1 MIMKLFVL
9 GINHTKAS
17 VAIRE
22 QFYLSKENHRD
33 LQKLLLSYDYI
44 TEGCSLSTCN
54 RTEVYVV
61 SNDLPKAKKI
71 VMELIRKIK
80 HISCEDSASYFYT
93 HEEDKTI
100 EHLFRVSA
108 SLDSM
113 VIGESQI
120 LGQVKEAFM
129 FANTLRSIGPLLNK
143 LFHASFHAA
152 KLIRTETRLGE
163 RPVSIASCALSLAK
177 KIFTH
182 LENKQALLIGLG
194 EMGTEVA
201 SLLAK
206 EKIGSILALN
216 RTYQKTVLLSERIP
230 ITPLKWE
237 EQDEAL
243 LRADIVITCAHA
255 DSLVLTHDHMRNIM
269 KERKQNPIFCIDIA
283 VPRNIDPK
291 VQEIDNIFLY
301 DLDSLK
307 LVIEENKKERTDEAE
322 KAHKIIDSEVAK
334 FIAWREGLDIVP
346 TIKKLKER
354 LDLIKEEEIARYLK
368 NGNAREVE
376 EITHMIFNKFIH
388 TPITQIKETQANKE
402 YFYIEALQKLFKL
415 E

>member
-1 MIMKLFVL
+1 MKLLVL
-9 GINHTKAS
+9 GINHTKGS
-17 VAIRE
+17 LDIRE
-22 QFYLSKENHRD
+22 QFCLSKENHSD

-44 TEGCSLSTCN
+44 TEACSLSTCN
-54 RTEVYVV
+54 RTEVYMVT
-61 SNDLPKAKKI
+61 NDSLQAKKKGE
-71 VMELIRKIK
+71 ELLGKIK
-80 HISCEDSASYFYT
+80 HISFEDNVSYFYT
-93 HEEDKTI
+93 HEEDKAI

-129 FANTLRSIGPLLNK
+129 FANNLRSIGPLLNK

-182 LENKQALLIGLG
+182 LENKTALLIGLG

-201 SLLAK
+201 LLLHK
-206 EKIGSILALN
+206 EKIGSFFALN

-237 EQDEAL
+237 EQDKAL
-243 LRADIVITCAHA
+243 EEADIVITCTHA
-255 DSLVLTHDHMRNIM
+255 DSFVLTKDHIKNIM
-269 KERKQNPIFCIDIA
+269 KKRKQNPLFCIDIA
-283 VPRNIDPK
+283 VPRNIDPT
-291 VQEIDNIFLY
+291 VQKIDNTFLY
-301 DLDSLK
+301 DLDSLN
-307 LVIEENKKERTDEAE
+307 LVIEENKKERTEEAQ
-322 KAHKIIDSEVAK
+322 KAQKIIEEKVAE
-334 FIAWREGLDIVP
+334 FIAWRESLDIVP
-346 TIKKLKER
+346 TIKKLRER
-354 LDLIKEEEIARYLK
+354 LDHIKEEEIARYLK

-388 TPITQIKETQANKE
+388 TPLSQIKETHANKE

-415 E
+415 